1 MASNV
6 NFRLIIE
13 QDREDS
19 KETRGRNMITPHLLS
34 GDVMPNNP
42 DISVNIVHDNP
53 SSHRESNFSKTSRKS
68 PAM

>member
-6 NFRLIIE
+6 NFQLITE
-13 QDREDS
+13 QDGEDS
-19 KETRGRNMITPHLLS
+19 KETRACNMITPHLLS
-34 GDVMPNNP
+34 CNIMPNNP

-53 SSHRESNFSKTSRKS
+53 SSHRESKLSKTSRTS